1 MALTFERKDELKDGI
16 VQKINN
22 FVEQCSDGDLSYESP
37 HAEYAESLGYGD
49 SEVDLRNLSDEVA
62 DTLNKMKGKQ
72 LNRWLLDN
80 NLVSVVKTGIYR
92 CDGEIFSITVGE
104 TEHELPLDILKELDT
119 LSDEEK
125 DFVAHEADGYLK
137 GGYIY
142 LNHNYDRF
150 VAVVDEDEILE
161 VLKEQGL
168 V

>member
-1 MALTFERKDELKDGI
+1 MKAFGPMA
-16 VQKINN
+16 N
-22 FVEQCSDGDLSYESP
+22 
-37 HAEYAESLGYGD
+37 
-49 SEVDLRNLSDEVA
+49 
-62 DTLNKMKGKQ
+62 
-72 LNRWLLDN
+72 
-80 NLVSVVKTGIYR
+80 
-92 CDGEIFSITVGE
+92 
-104 TEHELPLDILKELDT
+104 LKELDT

>member
-92 CDGEIFSITVGE
+92 CDGEIFSINVGE
-104 TEHELPLDILKELDT
+104 TEHELPRDLLEELDT

-125 DFVAHEADGYLK
+125 DFVAREADGYLK
-137 GGYIY
+137 SGHIY
-142 LNHNYDRF
+142 LDHNYDRF
-150 VAVVDEDEILE
+150 VAVVDEDEIVR

-168 V
+168 I